1 MSPEAIRQAAA
12 LLIEAR
18 RTGRLL
24 DALPA
29 ECKPA
34 SVDDAHAIQDATVA
48 GLGESVAGWKV
59 ASPLDGQVVRGVL
72 LQSRIF
78 ASGDTIEAARMPMLG
93 VEAEIAFRF
102 ERDLPPREN
111 DYDYAEIVA
120 AVTAFVAIEVVDSRF
135 RSYRDAPLIERIA
148 DCISNGGFV
157 QGTPQPRWRD
167 FDLSTLNVELS
178 IDGNSI
184 VRRTGGHPT
193 VDPLLPAFSLANAL
207 RTQGGVRAG
216 QVMTTGTFTGM
227 NYAKPGQTVRAAFEG
242 FGAAEVK
249 FV

>member
-1 MSPEAIRQAAA
+1 MTPNAIHQAAA
-12 LLIEAR
+12 LLIDAR

-29 ECKPA
+29 ECKPV

-48 GLGESVAGWKV
+48 GLDESVAGWKV
-59 ASPLDGQVVRGVL
+59 ASPLEGNVVRGVL
-72 LQSRIF
+72 LRSRIF
-78 ASGDTIEAARMPMLG
+78 ASGDAAPAAQMPMLG

-102 ERDLPPREN
+102 ERDLPPRERA
-111 DYDYAEIVA
+111 YDYAEIVA

-135 RSYRDAPLIERIA
+135 ASYRDAPLIERIA
-148 DCISNGGFV
+148 DCVSNGGFV
-157 QGTPQPRWRD
+157 QGTPQAKWRD
-167 FDLSTLNVELS
+167 FDLSQLEVELT

-184 VRRTGGHPT
+184 VRRTGGHPA

-242 FGAAEVK
+242 FGSAEVR
-249 FV
+249 FA